1 MNFADVFAV
10 CISMGI
16 GIHGETQEEIE
27 RIQIQAD
34 PTYEPDD
41 EATPAAATGGEAA
54 AAAAAAVGGEEN
66 PTKKTRKTT
75 SDVWKH
81 FTRGPVQSNG
91 SYYGTCNYCGEK
103 YLQGQQRGTS
113 SMRNHIDKKC
123 KKFPRNKPEAL
134 QKLLQ
139 AKSERDVLVAW
150 RFDQM
155 KCRKGLA
162 KMVIAHEYPFNCV
175 NHYFFRDF
183 LNELQPAFK
192 IPSRTTLRADC
203 MKIYEEEQVNLYEM
217 FGNLSCRF
225 SFTSDLW
232 TNKGRD
238 RGFMAITCHYIDEGW
253 ILRKRILTF
262 VPLPSPHTGR
272 HIASAIYDKLCLWNL
287 DKRVFSLVLDNAS
300 SNDACISE
308 LLYST
313 TIKDDLPVEG
323 KIFHQ
328 RCGCHILNLIV
339 QDGLNTLHKE
349 IDCIRETMKWI
360 KHSQGRI
367 EKFKLACSQMNIPYK
382 KPQWDVPTR
391 WNSTY
396 LMLELALELK
406 PAIVRYASLDKKF
419 SKALSDSQWGILNE
433 LVKHLKVFY
442 EATLKL
448 SGTKYPTLNLFF
460 SEFCEVFLTI
470 KRMASNEY
478 PFIVNMGTQMH
489 AKFNKYWSMGNSLL
503 AIACVLDPRCK
514 LDVVQY
520 YMEEMCP
527 DECENFIS
535 NIKEC
540 MSELYNEYVQ
550 AKAEEQGA
558 PDQNQPSMSKR
569 NKSDVGASSMA
580 SDRKA
585 GLKDYLKGRKGTT
598 GTKTELEEYLSSDRD
613 DANLDDDFDILS
625 WWKMKAPRF
634 PVLAQLTRDILAIPI
649 STVASESAF
658 STSGRVLSQV
668 RSSLSDESIE
678 ALLCA
683 QDWLRVS
690 IAETGKLIPAPLWTI
705 EEEDINEE
713 GQ

>member
-1 MNFADVFAV
+1 
-10 CISMGI
+10 MGI

-54 AAAAAAVGGEEN
+54 AAATVGGEEN

-175 NHYFFRDF
+175 NHHFFRDF
-183 LNELQPAFK
+183 LNELQPAFN

-217 FGNLSCRF
+217 FGNLS
-225 SFTSDLW
+225 
-232 TNKGRD
+232 
-238 RGFMAITCHYIDEGW
+238 Y
-253 ILRKRILTF
+253 
-262 VPLPSPHTGR
+262 
-272 HIASAIYDKLCLWNL
+272 
-287 DKRVFSLVLDNAS
+287 KRVFSLVLDNAS

-360 KHSQGRI
+360 KHSQRRI

-406 PAIVRYASLDKKF
+406 LAIVRYASLDKKF

-460 SEFCEVFLTI
+460 SEFCEVYLTI

-634 PVLAQLTRDILAIPI
+634 PVLAQLTRDILAVPI

>member
-1 MNFADVFAV
+1 
-10 CISMGI
+10 
-16 GIHGETQEEIE
+16 
-27 RIQIQAD
+27 
-34 PTYEPDD
+34 
-41 EATPAAATGGEAA
+41 
-54 AAAAAAVGGEEN
+54 
-66 PTKKTRKTT
+66 
-75 SDVWKH
+75 
-81 FTRGPVQSNG
+81 
-91 SYYGTCNYCGEK
+91 
-103 YLQGQQRGTS
+103 
-113 SMRNHIDKKC
+113 MRNHIDKKC

-406 PAIVRYASLDKKF
+406 PAIVR
-419 SKALSDSQWGILNE
+419 
-433 LVKHLKVFY
+433 
-442 EATLKL
+442 
-448 SGTKYPTLNLFF
+448 
-460 SEFCEVFLTI
+460 
-470 KRMASNEY
+470 
-478 PFIVNMGTQMH
+478 
-489 AKFNKYWSMGNSLL
+489 
-503 AIACVLDPRCK
+503 
-514 LDVVQY
+514 
-520 YMEEMCP
+520 
-527 DECENFIS
+527 
-535 NIKEC
+535 
-540 MSELYNEYVQ
+540 
-550 AKAEEQGA
+550 
-558 PDQNQPSMSKR
+558 

-580 SDRKA
+580 SDRNA

-634 PVLAQLTRDILAIPI
+634 PVLAQLTRDILAVPI